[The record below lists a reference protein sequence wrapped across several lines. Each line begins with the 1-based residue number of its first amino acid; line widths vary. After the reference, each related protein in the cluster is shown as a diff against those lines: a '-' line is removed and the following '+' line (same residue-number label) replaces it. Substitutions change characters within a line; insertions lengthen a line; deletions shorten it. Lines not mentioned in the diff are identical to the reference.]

1 LQEFEIIIVGAGPAG
16 LSAGIY
22 VARQNVSCLI
32 ISKDLG
38 GQMNLIPRL
47 ENYPGAIMTSGQI
60 LAKTLETQYLS
71 FKGEI
76 VYDTIEKIDEF
87 EGGFKIKTTRSE
99 YRSKSVVLAP
109 GKVPN
114 MLGIENESEYFN
126 KGIHYCTKCDAPFY
140 QGRTTASVGVG
151 SYLLESGLLLSR
163 MASKMYLILKGSRL
177 AGDKDLVAAVVN
189 NKNIEI
195 VTQSS
200 VKAISGN
207 SVLQQITI
215 VDSSGAE
222 KILDVDALFIE
233 MGSKIN
239 LDYVKHLV
247 KINTKGEIEIESGG
261 MTSHPAIFAAG
272 DATTIPYK
280 QIIVACGDGS
290 NAGLSAFNYLEDKP
304 KSPKGTNWDKAIAYW
319 SKLNSDS
326 GAKFDKEVEIR
337 GDDISPMVTWG
348 TSPQDVITVT
358 GIVPDPA
365 DEKDEDRKASMNRS
379 LNYMGLKPNTKIIDI
394 KIDRIFIGSCTN
406 GRIGDLEMQPK

>member
-1 LQEFEIIIVGAGPAG
+1 MQEFEIVIVGAGPAG

-22 VARQNVSCLI
+22 VARQNVSCLV

-38 GQMNLIPRL
+38 GQMNLIQKL
-47 ENYPGAIMTSGQI
+47 ENYPGTIMSSGQI

-76 VYDTIEKIDEF
+76 VYDTVEKIDES

-99 YRSKSVVLAP
+99 YAAKSVVLAP

-114 MLGIENESEYFN
+114 MLGLENESEYFN

-140 QGRTTASVGVG
+140 QGRITASVGVG
-151 SYLLESGLLLSR
+151 NYLLESGLLLSR
-163 MASKMYLILKGSRL
+163 MASKMYLILRGAKL
-177 AGDKDLVAAVVN
+177 AGDKDLVAAIEN

-222 KILDVDALFIE
+222 KVLDVDALFIE
-233 MGSKIN
+233 LGSKIN

-290 NAGLSAFNYLEDKP
+290 NAGLSAFNYLEKLKGKP
-304 KSPKGTNWDKAIAYW
+304 G
-319 SKLNSDS
+319 
-326 GAKFDKEVEIR
+326 VR
-337 GDDISPMVTWG
+337 
-348 TSPQDVITVT
+348 
-358 GIVPDPA
+358 A
-365 DEKDEDRKASMNRS
+365 DWKKQ
-379 LNYMGLKPNTKIIDI
+379 
-394 KIDRIFIGSCTN
+394 IG
-406 GRIGDLEMQPK
+406 GQVFHY

>member
-22 VARQNVSCLI
+22 VARQNVSCLV

-47 ENYPGAIMTSGQI
+47 ENYPGAIMSSGPI

-76 VYDTIEKIDEF
+76 VYDSVEKIDEL

-99 YRSKSVVLAP
+99 YKAKAIVLAP

-114 MLGIENESEYFN
+114 MLGLENESQYFN

-163 MASKMYLILKGSRL
+163 MASKMYLILRGSKL
-177 AGDKDLVAAVVN
+177 AGDKDLIATLEN

-290 NAGLSAFNYLEDKP
+290 NAGLSAFNYIEKLKGKP
-304 KSPKGTNWDKAIAYW
+304 G
-319 SKLNSDS
+319 L
-326 GAKFDKEVEIR
+326 R
-337 GDDISPMVTWG
+337 
-348 TSPQDVITVT
+348 
-358 GIVPDPA
+358 A
-365 DEKDEDRKASMNRS
+365 DWKKQ
-379 LNYMGLKPNTKIIDI
+379 
-394 KIDRIFIGSCTN
+394 IG
-406 GRIGDLEMQPK
+406 GQVFHY

>member
-16 LSAGIY
+16 LTAGIY

-76 VYDTIEKIDEF
+76 VYDTVEKIDEF
-87 EGGFKIKTTRSE
+87 EGGFKIKTTRTE
-99 YRSKSVVLAP
+99 YRAKSVVLAP

-114 MLGIENESEYFN
+114 MLGLENESDYFN

-151 SYLLESGLLLSR
+151 NYLLESGLLLSR
-163 MASKMYLILKGSRL
+163 MASKMYLILKGARL
-177 AGDKDLVAAVVN
+177 AGDKDLVAAIEN

-195 VTQSS
+195 VAQSS

-222 KILDVDALFIE
+222 KVLDVDALFIE

-290 NAGLSAFNYLEDKP
+290 NAGLSAFNYLEKLKGKP
-304 KSPKGTNWDKAIAYW
+304 G
-319 SKLNSDS
+319 
-326 GAKFDKEVEIR
+326 VR
-337 GDDISPMVTWG
+337 
-348 TSPQDVITVT
+348 
-358 GIVPDPA
+358 A
-365 DEKDEDRKASMNRS
+365 DWKKQ
-379 LNYMGLKPNTKIIDI
+379 
-394 KIDRIFIGSCTN
+394 IG
-406 GRIGDLEMQPK
+406 GQVFHY

>member
-1 LQEFEIIIVGAGPAG
+1 LQEFEIVIVGAGPAG

-76 VYDTIEKIDEF
+76 VYDTVEKIDEF

-99 YRSKSVVLAP
+99 YAAKSVVLAP

-114 MLGIENESEYFN
+114 MLGLENESQYFN
-126 KGIHYCTKCDAPFY
+126 KGVHYCTKCDAPFY
-140 QGRTTASVGVG
+140 QGRITASVGVG

-163 MASKMYLILKGSRL
+163 MASKMYLILRGSKL
-177 AGDKDLVAAVVN
+177 AGDKDLVAAVEN

-207 SVLQQITI
+207 SVLQQITL

-290 NAGLSAFNYLEDKP
+290 NAGLSAFNYIEKLKGKP
-304 KSPKGTNWDKAIAYW
+304 G
-319 SKLNSDS
+319 L
-326 GAKFDKEVEIR
+326 R
-337 GDDISPMVTWG
+337 
-348 TSPQDVITVT
+348 
-358 GIVPDPA
+358 A
-365 DEKDEDRKASMNRS
+365 DWKKQ
-379 LNYMGLKPNTKIIDI
+379 
-394 KIDRIFIGSCTN
+394 IG
-406 GRIGDLEMQPK
+406 GQVFHY

>member
-1 LQEFEIIIVGAGPAG
+1 MQEFEIIIVGAGPAG

-22 VARQNVSCLI
+22 VARQNVSCLV

-47 ENYPGAIMTSGQI
+47 ENYPGAIMSSGPI

-76 VYDTIEKIDEF
+76 VYDSVEKIDEL

-99 YRSKSVVLAP
+99 YKAKAIVLAP

-114 MLGIENESEYFN
+114 MLGLENESQYFN

-163 MASKMYLILKGSRL
+163 MASKMYLILKGSKL
-177 AGDKDLVAAVVN
+177 AGDKDLIATLEN

-290 NAGLSAFNYLEDKP
+290 NAGLSAFNYIEKLKGKP
-304 KSPKGTNWDKAIAYW
+304 GVRADWKKQIGGQVFHY
-319 SKLNSDS
+319 KL
-326 GAKFDKEVEIR
+326 
-337 GDDISPMVTWG
+337 
-348 TSPQDVITVT
+348 
-358 GIVPDPA
+358 
-365 DEKDEDRKASMNRS
+365 
-379 LNYMGLKPNTKIIDI
+379 
-394 KIDRIFIGSCTN
+394 
-406 GRIGDLEMQPK
+406 

>member
-1 LQEFEIIIVGAGPAG
+1 LQEFEIVIVGAGPAG
-16 LSAGIY
+16 LTAGKY

-76 VYDTIEKIDEF
+76 VYDTIEKIDES

-114 MLGIENESEYFN
+114 MLGLENESEYFN

-151 SYLLESGLLLSR
+151 NYLLESGLLLSR
-163 MASKMYLILKGSRL
+163 MASKMYLILRGAKLS
-177 AGDKDLVAAVVN
+177 GDKDLVAAIEN

-222 KILDVDALFIE
+222 KVLDVDALFIE

-290 NAGLSAFNYLEDKP
+290 NAGLSAFNYLEKLKGKP
-304 KSPKGTNWDKAIAYW
+304 G
-319 SKLNSDS
+319 
-326 GAKFDKEVEIR
+326 VR
-337 GDDISPMVTWG
+337 
-348 TSPQDVITVT
+348 
-358 GIVPDPA
+358 A
-365 DEKDEDRKASMNRS
+365 DWKKQ
-379 LNYMGLKPNTKIIDI
+379 
-394 KIDRIFIGSCTN
+394 IG
-406 GRIGDLEMQPK
+406 GQVFHY

>member
-1 LQEFEIIIVGAGPAG
+1 MQEFEIVIVGAGPAG
-16 LSAGIY
+16 LSAGMYI
-22 VARQNVSCLI
+22 ARQNVSCLI

-38 GQMNLIPRL
+38 GQMNLIPKL
-47 ENYPGAIMTSGQI
+47 ENYPGMIMSSGQI

-76 VYDTIEKIDEF
+76 VYDTVEKIDES

-99 YRSKSVVLAP
+99 YSAKAIVLAP

-114 MLGIENESEYFN
+114 MLGVENESEYFN

-151 SYLLESGLLLSR
+151 SYLVESGLLLSR
-163 MASKMYLILKGSRL
+163 MASKMYLILKGSKL
-177 AGDKDLVAAVVN
+177 AGDKDLVATLEN

-195 VTQSS
+195 ITQSS
-200 VKAISGN
+200 VKSISGN
-207 SVLQQITI
+207 SALQQITI

-222 KILDVDALFIE
+222 KVLDVDALFIE

-290 NAGLSAFNYLEDKP
+290 NAGLSAFNYLEKLKGKP
-304 KSPKGTNWDKAIAYW
+304 G
-319 SKLNSDS
+319 
-326 GAKFDKEVEIR
+326 IR
-337 GDDISPMVTWG
+337 
-348 TSPQDVITVT
+348 
-358 GIVPDPA
+358 A
-365 DEKDEDRKASMNRS
+365 DWKKQ
-379 LNYMGLKPNTKIIDI
+379 
-394 KIDRIFIGSCTN
+394 
-406 GRIGDLEMQPK
+406 IGDQVFHY

>member
-1 LQEFEIIIVGAGPAG
+1 LQEFEIVIVGAGPAG

-76 VYDTIEKIDEF
+76 VYDTIEKIDES

-99 YRSKSVVLAP
+99 YAAKSVVLAP

-114 MLGIENESEYFN
+114 MLGLENESDYFN

-151 SYLLESGLLLSR
+151 NYLLESGLLLSR
-163 MASKMYLILKGSRL
+163 MASKMYLILKGAKL
-177 AGDKDLVAAVVN
+177 AGDKDLVAAIEN

-222 KILDVDALFIE
+222 KVLDVDALFIE

-261 MTSHPAIFAAG
+261 GTSHPAIFAAG

-290 NAGLSAFNYLEDKP
+290 NAGLSAFNYLEKLKGKP
-304 KSPKGTNWDKAIAYW
+304 G
-319 SKLNSDS
+319 
-326 GAKFDKEVEIR
+326 VR
-337 GDDISPMVTWG
+337 
-348 TSPQDVITVT
+348 
-358 GIVPDPA
+358 A
-365 DEKDEDRKASMNRS
+365 DWKKQ
-379 LNYMGLKPNTKIIDI
+379 
-394 KIDRIFIGSCTN
+394 
-406 GRIGDLEMQPK
+406 IGDQVFHY

>member
-1 LQEFEIIIVGAGPAG
+1 MQEFEIIIVGAGPAG

-22 VARQNVSCLI
+22 VARQNVSCLV

-47 ENYPGAIMTSGQI
+47 ENYPGAIMSSGPI

-76 VYDTIEKIDEF
+76 VYDTVEKIDES

-99 YRSKSVVLAP
+99 YKAKAIVLTP

-114 MLGIENESEYFN
+114 MLGLENESQYFN

-140 QGRTTASVGVG
+140 QGRTTASIGVG

-163 MASKMYLILKGSRL
+163 MASKMYLILKGSKL
-177 AGDKDLVAAVVN
+177 AGDKDLIATLEN

-207 SVLQQITI
+207 SVLQQITL
-215 VDSSGAE
+215 VDSSGTE

-290 NAGLSAFNYLEDKP
+290 NAGLSAFNYIEKL
-304 KSPKGTNWDKAIAYW
+304 KGMP
-319 SKLNSDS
+319 
-326 GAKFDKEVEIR
+326 GVR
-337 GDDISPMVTWG
+337 
-348 TSPQDVITVT
+348 
-358 GIVPDPA
+358 A
-365 DEKDEDRKASMNRS
+365 DWKKQ
-379 LNYMGLKPNTKIIDI
+379 
-394 KIDRIFIGSCTN
+394 
-406 GRIGDLEMQPK
+406 IGDQVFHY

>member
-1 LQEFEIIIVGAGPAG
+1 LQEFEIVIVGAGPAG

-76 VYDTIEKIDEF
+76 IYDTVEKIDEF
-87 EGGFKIKTTRSE
+87 EGGFKIKTTRTE
-99 YRSKSVVLAP
+99 YRAKSVVLAP

-114 MLGIENESEYFN
+114 MLGLENESDYFN

-151 SYLLESGLLLSR
+151 NYLLESGLLLSR
-163 MASKMYLILKGSRL
+163 MASKMYLILRGTKL
-177 AGDKDLVAAVVN
+177 AGDKDLVATIEN

-207 SVLQQITI
+207 SVLQHITI

-222 KILDVDALFIE
+222 KVLDVDALFIE

-290 NAGLSAFNYLEDKP
+290 NAGLSAFNYLEKLKGKP
-304 KSPKGTNWDKAIAYW
+304 G
-319 SKLNSDS
+319 
-326 GAKFDKEVEIR
+326 VR
-337 GDDISPMVTWG
+337 
-348 TSPQDVITVT
+348 
-358 GIVPDPA
+358 A
-365 DEKDEDRKASMNRS
+365 DWKKQ
-379 LNYMGLKPNTKIIDI
+379 
-394 KIDRIFIGSCTN
+394 
-406 GRIGDLEMQPK
+406 IGDQVFHY

>member
-1 LQEFEIIIVGAGPAG
+1 MQEFEIVIVGAGPAG
-16 LSAGIY
+16 LSAGMY

-38 GQMNLIPRL
+38 GQMNLIPKL
-47 ENYPGAIMTSGQI
+47 ENYPGTIMSSGPI

-76 VYDTIEKIDEF
+76 VYDTVEKIDES
-87 EGGFKIKTTRSE
+87 EDGFKIKTTRSE
-99 YRSKSVVLAP
+99 YKAKAIVLAP

-114 MLGIENESEYFN
+114 MLGVENESEYFN

-140 QGRTTASVGVG
+140 QGRTTASIGVG
-151 SYLLESGLLLSR
+151 SYLVESGLLLSR
-163 MASKMYLILKGSRL
+163 MASKMYLILKGSKL
-177 AGDKDLVAAVVN
+177 AGDKDLVATLEN

-195 VTQSS
+195 ITQSS
-200 VKAISGN
+200 VKSISGN
-207 SVLQQITI
+207 SALQQITI

-222 KILDVDALFIE
+222 KVLDVDALFIE

-290 NAGLSAFNYLEDKP
+290 NAGLSAFNYLEKLKGKP
-304 KSPKGTNWDKAIAYW
+304 G
-319 SKLNSDS
+319 
-326 GAKFDKEVEIR
+326 IR
-337 GDDISPMVTWG
+337 
-348 TSPQDVITVT
+348 
-358 GIVPDPA
+358 A
-365 DEKDEDRKASMNRS
+365 DWKKQ
-379 LNYMGLKPNTKIIDI
+379 
-394 KIDRIFIGSCTN
+394 
-406 GRIGDLEMQPK
+406 IGDQVFHY

>member
-1 LQEFEIIIVGAGPAG
+1 LQEFEIVIVGAGPAG

-76 VYDTIEKIDEF
+76 VYDTIEKIDES

-99 YRSKSVVLAP
+99 YAAKSVVLAP

-114 MLGIENESEYFN
+114 MLGLENESDYFN

-140 QGRTTASVGVG
+140 QGRITASVGVG
-151 SYLLESGLLLSR
+151 NYLLESGMLLSR
-163 MASKMYLILKGSRL
+163 MASKMYLILRGARL
-177 AGDKDLVAAVVN
+177 AGDKALVAAIEN
-189 NKNIEI
+189 NTNIEI

-200 VKAISGN
+200 AKAISGN

-222 KILDVDALFIE
+222 KVLDVDALFIE

-290 NAGLSAFNYLEDKP
+290 NAGLSAFNYLEKLKGKP
-304 KSPKGTNWDKAIAYW
+304 G
-319 SKLNSDS
+319 
-326 GAKFDKEVEIR
+326 VR
-337 GDDISPMVTWG
+337 
-348 TSPQDVITVT
+348 
-358 GIVPDPA
+358 A
-365 DEKDEDRKASMNRS
+365 DWKKQ
-379 LNYMGLKPNTKIIDI
+379 
-394 KIDRIFIGSCTN
+394 IG
-406 GRIGDLEMQPK
+406 GQVFHY

>member
-1 LQEFEIIIVGAGPAG
+1 MQEFEIVIVGAGPAG

-76 VYDTIEKIDEF
+76 VYDTIEKIDES

-114 MLGIENESEYFN
+114 MLGLENESDYFN

-140 QGRTTASVGVG
+140 QGRITASVGVG
-151 SYLLESGLLLSR
+151 NYLLESGLLLSR
-163 MASKMYLILKGSRL
+163 MASKMYLILRGAKLS
-177 AGDKDLVAAVVN
+177 GDKDLVAAIEN

-222 KILDVDALFIE
+222 KVLDVDALFIE

-290 NAGLSAFNYLEDKP
+290 NAGLSAFNYLEKLKGKP
-304 KSPKGTNWDKAIAYW
+304 G
-319 SKLNSDS
+319 
-326 GAKFDKEVEIR
+326 VR
-337 GDDISPMVTWG
+337 
-348 TSPQDVITVT
+348 
-358 GIVPDPA
+358 A
-365 DEKDEDRKASMNRS
+365 DWKKQ
-379 LNYMGLKPNTKIIDI
+379 
-394 KIDRIFIGSCTN
+394 IG
-406 GRIGDLEMQPK
+406 GQVFHY

>member
-1 LQEFEIIIVGAGPAG
+1 LKEFEIIIVGAGPAG

-38 GQMNLIPRL
+38 GQMNLIPSL

-76 VYDTIEKIDEF
+76 VYDTVEKIDEF
-87 EGGFKIKTTRSE
+87 EGGFKIKTTRTE
-99 YRSKSVVLAP
+99 YRAKSVVLAP

-114 MLGIENESEYFN
+114 MLGLENESEYFN

-151 SYLLESGLLLSR
+151 NYLLESGLLLSR
-163 MASKMYLILKGSRL
+163 MASKMYLILRGAKL
-177 AGDKDLVAAVVN
+177 AGDKDLVAAIEN

-239 LDYVKHLV
+239 LDFIKHLV

-290 NAGLSAFNYLEDKP
+290 NAGLSAFNYIEKLKGKP
-304 KSPKGTNWDKAIAYW
+304 G
-319 SKLNSDS
+319 
-326 GAKFDKEVEIR
+326 VR
-337 GDDISPMVTWG
+337 
-348 TSPQDVITVT
+348 
-358 GIVPDPA
+358 A
-365 DEKDEDRKASMNRS
+365 DWKKQ
-379 LNYMGLKPNTKIIDI
+379 
-394 KIDRIFIGSCTN
+394 IG
-406 GRIGDLEMQPK
+406 GQVFHY

>member
-1 LQEFEIIIVGAGPAG
+1 LQEFEIVIVGAGPAG
-16 LSAGIY
+16 LTAGIY

-76 VYDTIEKIDEF
+76 VYDTVEKIDEF

-114 MLGIENESEYFN
+114 MLGLENESEYFN

-163 MASKMYLILKGSRL
+163 MASKMYLILKGSKL
-177 AGDKDLVAAVVN
+177 AGDKDLIAAIEN

-222 KILDVDALFIE
+222 KVLDVDALFIE

-290 NAGLSAFNYLEDKP
+290 NAGLSAFNYLEKLKGKP
-304 KSPKGTNWDKAIAYW
+304 G
-319 SKLNSDS
+319 
-326 GAKFDKEVEIR
+326 VR
-337 GDDISPMVTWG
+337 
-348 TSPQDVITVT
+348 
-358 GIVPDPA
+358 A
-365 DEKDEDRKASMNRS
+365 DWKKQ
-379 LNYMGLKPNTKIIDI
+379 
-394 KIDRIFIGSCTN
+394 IG
-406 GRIGDLEMQPK
+406 GQVFHY

>member
-1 LQEFEIIIVGAGPAG
+1 MQEFEIVIVGAGPAG
-16 LSAGIY
+16 LSAGMY
-22 VARQNVSCLI
+22 VARQNVSCLV

-38 GQMNLIPRL
+38 GQMNLIPKL
-47 ENYPGAIMTSGQI
+47 ENYPGTIMSSGQI

-76 VYDTIEKIDEF
+76 VYDTVEKIDES

-99 YRSKSVVLAP
+99 YKAKAIVLAP

-114 MLGIENESEYFN
+114 MLGVENESEYFN

-151 SYLLESGLLLSR
+151 SYLVESGLLLSR
-163 MASKMYLILKGSRL
+163 MASKMYLILKGSKL
-177 AGDKDLVAAVVN
+177 AGDKDLITTLEN

-195 VTQSS
+195 ITQSS
-200 VKAISGN
+200 VKSISGN
-207 SVLQQITI
+207 STLQQITI

-222 KILDVDALFIE
+222 KVLDVDALFIE
-233 MGSKIN
+233 LGSKIN

-290 NAGLSAFNYLEDKP
+290 NAGLSAFNYIEKLKGKP
-304 KSPKGTNWDKAIAYW
+304 G
-319 SKLNSDS
+319 
-326 GAKFDKEVEIR
+326 IR
-337 GDDISPMVTWG
+337 
-348 TSPQDVITVT
+348 
-358 GIVPDPA
+358 A
-365 DEKDEDRKASMNRS
+365 DWKKQ
-379 LNYMGLKPNTKIIDI
+379 
-394 KIDRIFIGSCTN
+394 IG
-406 GRIGDLEMQPK
+406 GQVFHY

>member
-1 LQEFEIIIVGAGPAG
+1 MQEFEIIIVGAGPAG

-22 VARQNVSCLI
+22 VARQNVSCLV

-47 ENYPGAIMTSGQI
+47 ENYPGAIMSSGPI

-76 VYDTIEKIDEF
+76 VYDSVEKIDES

-99 YRSKSVVLAP
+99 YKAKAIVLAP

-114 MLGIENESEYFN
+114 MLGLENESQYFN

-163 MASKMYLILKGSRL
+163 MASKMYLILRGSKL
-177 AGDKDLVAAVVN
+177 AGDKDLVAAVEN

-290 NAGLSAFNYLEDKP
+290 NAGLSAFNYIEKLKGKP
-304 KSPKGTNWDKAIAYW
+304 G
-319 SKLNSDS
+319 
-326 GAKFDKEVEIR
+326 VR
-337 GDDISPMVTWG
+337 
-348 TSPQDVITVT
+348 
-358 GIVPDPA
+358 A
-365 DEKDEDRKASMNRS
+365 DWKKQ
-379 LNYMGLKPNTKIIDI
+379 
-394 KIDRIFIGSCTN
+394 IG
-406 GRIGDLEMQPK
+406 GQVFHY

>member
-1 LQEFEIIIVGAGPAG
+1 MQEFEIVIVGAGPAG

-47 ENYPGAIMTSGQI
+47 ENYPGTIMSSGPI

-71 FKGEI
+71 FKGEM
-76 VYDTIEKIDEF
+76 VYDTVEKIDEIND
-87 EGGFKIKTTRSE
+87 GFKIKTNRSE
-99 YRSKSVVLAP
+99 YKAKAIVLAP

-114 MLGIENESEYFN
+114 MLGLENESEYYN

-140 QGRTTASVGVG
+140 QGKTTASVGVG

-163 MASKMYLILKGSRL
+163 MASKMYLILKGSKL
-177 AGDKDLVAAVVN
+177 GGDKDLISTIEN

-195 VTQSS
+195 ITQSS
-200 VKAISGN
+200 VKAITGN
-207 SVLQQITI
+207 SVLQKITI

-222 KILDVDALFIE
+222 KVLDVDALFIE

-239 LDYVKHLV
+239 LDFVKHLV

-261 MTSHPAIFAAG
+261 GTSHPAIFAAG

-280 QIIVACGDGS
+280 QIVVACGDGS
-290 NAGLSAFNYLEDKP
+290 NAGLSAFNYVEKLKGKP
-304 KSPKGTNWDKAIAYW
+304 G
-319 SKLNSDS
+319 
-326 GAKFDKEVEIR
+326 VR
-337 GDDISPMVTWG
+337 
-348 TSPQDVITVT
+348 
-358 GIVPDPA
+358 A
-365 DEKDEDRKASMNRS
+365 DWKKQ
-379 LNYMGLKPNTKIIDI
+379 
-394 KIDRIFIGSCTN
+394 
-406 GRIGDLEMQPK
+406 IGDQVFHY

>member
-22 VARQNVSCLI
+22 VARQNVSCLV

-47 ENYPGAIMTSGQI
+47 ENYPGAIMSSGQI

-76 VYDTIEKIDEF
+76 VYDTVEKIDEF

-114 MLGIENESEYFN
+114 MLGLENESEYFN

-140 QGRTTASVGVG
+140 QGRITASVGVG
-151 SYLLESGLLLSR
+151 NYLLESGLLLSR
-163 MASKMYLILKGSRL
+163 MASKMYLILRGAKL
-177 AGDKDLVAAVVN
+177 AGDKDLVAAIEN

-290 NAGLSAFNYLEDKP
+290 NAGLSAFNYLEKLKGKP
-304 KSPKGTNWDKAIAYW
+304 G
-319 SKLNSDS
+319 
-326 GAKFDKEVEIR
+326 VR
-337 GDDISPMVTWG
+337 
-348 TSPQDVITVT
+348 
-358 GIVPDPA
+358 A
-365 DEKDEDRKASMNRS
+365 DWKKQ
-379 LNYMGLKPNTKIIDI
+379 
-394 KIDRIFIGSCTN
+394 IG
-406 GRIGDLEMQPK
+406 GQVFHY

>member
-1 LQEFEIIIVGAGPAG
+1 LQEFEIVIVGAGPAG

-22 VARQNVSCLI
+22 IARQNVSCLV

-38 GQMNLIPRL
+38 GQMNLIPKL
-47 ENYPGAIMTSGQI
+47 ENYPGTIMSSGQI

-76 VYDTIEKIDEF
+76 VYDTVEKIDES

-99 YRSKSVVLAP
+99 YKAKAIVLAP

-114 MLGIENESEYFN
+114 MLGVENESEYFN
-126 KGIHYCTKCDAPFY
+126 KGVHYCTKCDAPFY

-151 SYLLESGLLLSR
+151 AYLVESGLLLSR
-163 MASKMYLILKGSRL
+163 MASKMYLILKGSKL
-177 AGDKDLVAAVVN
+177 AGDKDLVAALEN

-195 VTQSS
+195 ITQSS
-200 VKAISGN
+200 VKSISGN
-207 SVLQQITI
+207 SALQQITI

-222 KILDVDALFIE
+222 KVLDVDALFIE
-233 MGSKIN
+233 LGSKIN

-290 NAGLSAFNYLEDKP
+290 NAGLSAFNYLEKLKGKP
-304 KSPKGTNWDKAIAYW
+304 G
-319 SKLNSDS
+319 
-326 GAKFDKEVEIR
+326 IR
-337 GDDISPMVTWG
+337 
-348 TSPQDVITVT
+348 
-358 GIVPDPA
+358 A
-365 DEKDEDRKASMNRS
+365 DWKKQ
-379 LNYMGLKPNTKIIDI
+379 
-394 KIDRIFIGSCTN
+394 
-406 GRIGDLEMQPK
+406 IGDQVFHY

>member
-1 LQEFEIIIVGAGPAG
+1 MSFCPHSFITKNFKNSFIKTVLSSFMADEKLSRNQAYVLLNVDYKHQKNIINKAESLSTVQNVKTMYGIYDLMIILESDDMGAIEIIIVGAGPAG

-22 VARQNVSCLI
+22 VARQNVSCLV

-47 ENYPGAIMTSGQI
+47 ENYPGAIMSSGQI

-76 VYDTIEKIDEF
+76 VYDTVEKIDES

-99 YRSKSVVLAP
+99 YKAKAIVLAP

-114 MLGIENESEYFN
+114 MLGLENESQYFN

-140 QGRTTASVGVG
+140 QGRTTASIGVG

-163 MASKMYLILKGSRL
+163 MASKMYLILKGSKL
-177 AGDKDLVAAVVN
+177 AGDKDLVATLEN

-200 VKAISGN
+200 VKAVSGN

-222 KILDVDALFIE
+222 KILDVQA
-233 MGSKIN
+233 
-239 LDYVKHLV
+239 
-247 KINTKGEIEIESGG
+247 
-261 MTSHPAIFAAG
+261 
-272 DATTIPYK
+272 
-280 QIIVACGDGS
+280 
-290 NAGLSAFNYLEDKP
+290 NYCCM
-304 KSPKGTNWDKAIAYW
+304 WRW
-319 SKLNSDS
+319 
-326 GAKFDKEVEIR
+326 F
-337 GDDISPMVTWG
+337 
-348 TSPQDVITVT
+348 
-358 GIVPDPA
+358 
-365 DEKDEDRKASMNRS
+365 
-379 LNYMGLKPNTKIIDI
+379 
-394 KIDRIFIGSCTN
+394 
-406 GRIGDLEMQPK
+406 

>member
-1 LQEFEIIIVGAGPAG
+1 LQEFEIVIVGAGPAG

-32 ISKDLG
+32 VSKDLG

-76 VYDTIEKIDEF
+76 VYDTVEKIDEF
-87 EGGFKIKTTRSE
+87 EGGFKIKTTRTE
-99 YRSKSVVLAP
+99 YRAKSVVLAP

-114 MLGIENESEYFN
+114 MLGLENESDYFN

-151 SYLLESGLLLSR
+151 NYLLESGMLLSR
-163 MASKMYLILKGSRL
+163 MASKMYLILRGAKL
-177 AGDKDLVAAVVN
+177 AGDKDLVAAIEN

-222 KILDVDALFIE
+222 KVLDVDALFIE

-290 NAGLSAFNYLEDKP
+290 NAGLSAFNYLEKLKGKP
-304 KSPKGTNWDKAIAYW
+304 G
-319 SKLNSDS
+319 
-326 GAKFDKEVEIR
+326 VR
-337 GDDISPMVTWG
+337 DDWKK
-348 TSPQDVITVT
+348 Q
-358 GIVPDPA
+358 
-365 DEKDEDRKASMNRS
+365 
-379 LNYMGLKPNTKIIDI
+379 
-394 KIDRIFIGSCTN
+394 IG
-406 GRIGDLEMQPK
+406 GQVFHY

>member
-1 LQEFEIIIVGAGPAG
+1 LQEFEIVIVGAGPAG
-16 LSAGIY
+16 LSAGMY
-22 VARQNVSCLI
+22 VARQNVSCLV

-38 GQMNLIPRL
+38 GQMNLIPKL
-47 ENYPGAIMTSGQI
+47 ENYPGTIMSSGQI

-76 VYDTIEKIDEF
+76 VYDTVEKIDES
-87 EGGFKIKTTRSE
+87 EDGFKIKTTRSE
-99 YRSKSVVLAP
+99 YKAKAIVLAP

-114 MLGIENESEYFN
+114 MLGLENESQYFN

-140 QGRTTASVGVG
+140 QGRITASIGVG

-163 MASKMYLILKGSRL
+163 MASKMYLILRGSKL
-177 AGDKDLVAAVVN
+177 AGDKDLVAAIEN

-195 VTQSS
+195 VPQSS

-222 KILDVDALFIE
+222 KVLDVDALFIE

-290 NAGLSAFNYLEDKP
+290 NAGLSAFNYLEKLKGKP
-304 KSPKGTNWDKAIAYW
+304 G
-319 SKLNSDS
+319 
-326 GAKFDKEVEIR
+326 IR
-337 GDDISPMVTWG
+337 
-348 TSPQDVITVT
+348 
-358 GIVPDPA
+358 A
-365 DEKDEDRKASMNRS
+365 DWKKQ
-379 LNYMGLKPNTKIIDI
+379 
-394 KIDRIFIGSCTN
+394 IG
-406 GRIGDLEMQPK
+406 GQVFHY